1 MSITTSTGF
10 RLVVYQKKQPQTQLT
25 DDGGV
30 LELSDSHPDLMRIQ
44 QGMSNSQLRIAC
56 TTREILEV
64 PT

>member
-1 MSITTSTGF
+1 M
-10 RLVVYQKKQPQTQLT
+10 VVYPKKRQPQTQLT

-44 QGMSNSQLRIAC
+44 EGMSNSQLRIAC
-56 TTREILEV
+56 TTRETLEV